1 MKKMNRI
8 WHLNLRA
15 AVLVFLVLTSACE
28 ETPERLLDP
37 DTAGVWTLYNTEN
50 SGLPGNSVADLAVD
64 QEENIWIACPG
75 NGIAKLSDKNWTTF
89 NTSNSGLLSDDVTA
103 IETADNGKVV
113 VGTKN
118 GISIYSPSGTWTS
131 YIDPLVTVMEVNS
144 VTSTSD
150 GNIWIGT
157 YNEGLYIKDETI
169 VSHTNTGITVYAFEE
184 DNRGDVWVG
193 ASTGLLRWDGTA
205 WTNIT
210 IAEKLPSGSVTSL
223 LNDTRSRLWFGI
235 YNSDKAWWRDNTGV
249 HSVSLMTGLAGN
261 DIRDICE
268 DSKGDIWFATYG
280 AGLVR
285 YDGVVPWPYKNW
297 LTDSADRIPEN
308 NINCIVRDKNG
319 TMWFGLATKGLLKY
333 TLPIE

>member
-1 MKKMNRI
+1 MKKMNRL
-8 WHLNLRA
+8 WHLHLS
-15 AVLVFLVLTSACE
+15 AVILILPVLFSACE
-28 ETPERLLDP
+28 ETPEGLLDP

-50 SGLPGNSVADLAVD
+50 SGLPGNSVAGLASD
-64 QEENIWIACPG
+64 HEGNIWIACPG
-75 NGIAKLSDKNWTTF
+75 NGIAKLSDKSWTTF
-89 NTSNSGLLSDDVTA
+89 NSSNSGLLSDDVTA
-103 IETADNGKVV
+103 IECAETGKIVI
-113 VGTKN
+113 GTKN
-118 GISIYSPSGTWTS
+118 GISIYSPSGTWSS

-144 VTSTSD
+144 VASTSD
-150 GNIWIGT
+150 GSIWIGT

-169 VSHTNTGITVYAFEE
+169 VSHTNTGTTVYAFEE
-184 DNRGDVWVG
+184 DSRGDVWVG
-193 ASTGLLRWDGTA
+193 ASSGLLRWNGTA

-210 IAEKLPSGSVTSL
+210 ITEKLPAGSVTSL
-223 LNDTRSRLWFGI
+223 LSDTKSRLWFGI
-235 YNSDKAWWRDNTGV
+235 YNSDKVWWRDNTGV
-249 HSVSLMTGLAGN
+249 HSLSLMTGLPGN

-268 DSKGDIWFATYG
+268 DSRGDIWFATYG

-297 LTDSADRIPEN
+297 LTGSAENIPEN